1 MKRYLFFGLLLF
13 AVPAAN
19 AQTKT
24 LLQRVQEV
32 TNNHSSTNKI
42 TVYYSPQHEKKALEL
57 RAGLEEAKAYFDRK
71 LKVKMPFTLAVLDDP
86 QWNRI
91 MSTMQRRDAYTL
103 EADKPSG
110 LQPYSQPYG
119 IPMSSAPPYI
129 IFLPAT
135 ADNPPTKNALS
146 AKPFL
151 TESQI
156 KEVEASGFSYE
167 EAARKKPDLI
177 GFHELG
183 HQYVDVYGIRA
194 TNQWLREF
202 LASYFAYAFLSEKYP
217 KLAHLYLALDEA
229 NLATIKPI
237 HTSLEDLN
245 NLGIGVGARNYG
257 WYMGQLMRMVARVYE
272 KKGLKFVAE
281 VRKAFPMSEKE
292 SVSMNDGLQ
301 RLEKI
306 YPGFIEWSKNL
317 K

>member
-1 MKRYLFFGLLLF
+1 MKRYLFVLLLCL
-13 AVPAAN
+13 AVPSVS

-24 LLQRVQEV
+24 LLQRVQEA

-42 TVYYSPQHEKKALEL
+42 TVYYSPQYEKKALES
-57 RAGLEEAKAYFDRK
+57 RAGLEEATAYLDRK
-71 LKVKMPFTLAVLDDP
+71 LKVKMDFTLAILDEL
-86 QWNRI
+86 QWNQI
-91 MSTMQRRDAYTL
+91 METMQRRDAYTL

-110 LQPYSQPYG
+110 LQPYRQPYG

-135 ADNPPTKNALS
+135 PDNPPTKNALG

-156 KEVEASGFSYE
+156 KEVEASGLSYE
-167 EAARKKPDLI
+167 EAANKKPDLI

-202 LASYFAYAFLSEKYP
+202 LASYFAYAFLSEKHP
-217 KLAHLYLALDEA
+217 KLANLYLALDEA
-229 NLATIKPI
+229 NLATIKPN

-245 NLGIGVGARNYG
+245 NLGIAVGARNYG
-257 WYMGQLMRMVARVYE
+257 WYMGQLMRMVARVYR
-272 KKGLKFVAE
+272 KKGLKFVAQ

-292 SVSMNDGLQ
+292 SVSMEEGLH

-306 YPGFIEWSKNL
+306 HPGFIEWSKNL